1 MKFAPKVLEKLNILD
16 TMKEDHYGEFC
27 QYLWNFEEPL
37 ERPVIFAW
45 LPLYVQGKYHKQS
58 FHFGLYL

>member
-37 ERPVIFAW
+37 EEPLERPVIFAW
-45 LPLYVQGKYHKQS
+45 LPLYV
-58 FHFGLYL
+58 

>member
-37 ERPVIFAW
+37 EKPVIFAW
-45 LPLYVQGKYHKQS
+45 LPLYV
-58 FHFGLYL
+58 